1 MREIEFREMTPEERK
16 QKLSELRE
24 RLFRL
29 RVELA
34 TGQLQDTS
42 QIQRM
47 KRDIAR
53 CLTVERELAG

>member
-1 MREIEFREMTPEERK
+1 MRAIEFREMTPEERK
-16 QKLSELRE
+16 QRLRELRE

-34 TGQLQDTS
+34 TGQLQDTT
-42 QIQRM
+42 QIVRA
-47 KRDIAR
+47 KKDIAR

>member
-1 MREIEFREMTPEERK
+1 MRAIEFREMTPEERK

>member
-1 MREIEFREMTPEERK
+1 MKAIEFREMMPEERK
-16 QKLSELRE
+16 QRLTVLRE

-42 QIQRM
+42 QIQRI
-47 KRDIAR
+47 KKDIAR
-53 CLTVERELAG
+53 CLTVQQELAG

>member
-1 MREIEFREMTPEERK
+1 MKAIEFREMTPQERK
-16 QKLSELRE
+16 DRLGQLRE

-42 QIQRM
+42 QI
-47 KRDIAR
+47 KRVKQDIAR
-53 CLTVERELAG
+53 CLTVDRELAG

>member
-1 MREIEFREMTPEERK
+1 MRAIEFREMTPEERK
-16 QKLSELRE
+16 QKLTELRE

-42 QIQRM
+42 QIMRL

>member
-1 MREIEFREMTPEERK
+1 MRAIEFRELTPEERK
-16 QKLSELRE
+16 QRLVELRE

-29 RVELA
+29 RVELS

-42 QIQRM
+42 QI
-47 KRDIAR
+47 KRIKKDISR

>member
-1 MREIEFREMTPEERK
+1 MKAIEFREMTPEERK
-16 QKLSELRE
+16 QRLNELRE

-34 TGQLQDTS
+34 TGQLQDTT
-42 QIQRM
+42 QI
-47 KRDIAR
+47 KRIRKDIAR